1 MCVRSG
7 ARWVHCGPCRPRLSL
22 SSVWESK
29 ASKFLRMPLVKVA
42 LLYSFLTV
50 DKSNEKTW
58 DHIQPCISPIISAFW
73 PFPVCGTQQRQ
84 QKKKKTAEYTHSK
97 MAYFEWGAT
106 FMCYMHWVK
115 IWVAC
120 LYSCWW
126 LCSSAACFMAQRRR
140 LCKDL
145 MVIAGLFFFVCVFV
159 FFFTWDAFIMRKVL
173 QSVM

>member
-84 QKKKKTAEYTHSK
+84 QKKKKRQLSTHTVKWHTLSG
-97 MAYFEWGAT
+97 ALLLCVTCIEWKYEWRVCIRVGGCAAVRLALWHRGGG
-106 FMCYMHWVK
+106 CVR
-115 IWVAC
+115 IWWS
-120 LYSCWW
+120 L
-126 LCSSAACFMAQRRR
+126 LGCFF
-140 LCKDL
+140 L
-145 MVIAGLFFFVCVFV
+145 FVCLFSSLRE
-159 FFFTWDAFIMRKVL
+159 MR
-173 QSVM
+173 S